1 MKRFFLAA
9 IVLLSAVTMNAQQQR
24 REFNP
29 ENQATRQA
37 TQIKEACNV
46 TDEQY
51 TALYNLLLSE
61 AQKMRAQMDSL
72 RAAGAQGG
80 MRQFNREE
88 WKKRQDEQTAK
99 IKAILTPEQH
109 EAYDKYLKEQ
119 QERRNRMG
127 GGPRRQQQ

>member
-1 MKRFFLAA
+1 
-9 IVLLSAVTMNAQQQR
+9 MNAQQQR
-24 REFNP
+24 REFTP
-29 ENQATRQA
+29 ESQATRQA

-51 TALYNLLLSE
+51 TALYNLFLSE

-88 WKKRQDEQTAK
+88 WQKRQDEQTAK

-109 EAYDKYLKEQ
+109 EAYDKFLKEQ

-127 GGPRRQQQ
+127 GMGGPRRQQQ